1 MGKKKLMGSLLA
13 AGIVSAASIVMYF
26 VSQSVGASNEAVL
39 TASSPRLYAYIVS
52 LPMLLWAMGFAGG
65 IVLDRTLHLYTPN
78 VIKLICLVFGW
89 VAVGLVVGSAWIAPL
104 IPPMGQLVLGAGLFL
119 AARHPLIML
128 VMGFVLGIGFAPPKE
143 SLLVKKS
150 E

>member
-78 VIKLICLVFGW
+78 VIKLICP
-89 VAVGLVVGSAWIAPL
+89 S
-104 IPPMGQLVLGAGLFL
+104 MGQLVLGAGLFL
-119 AARHPLIML
+119 AACHPLIML

-143 SLLVKKS
+143 PLLVKKS